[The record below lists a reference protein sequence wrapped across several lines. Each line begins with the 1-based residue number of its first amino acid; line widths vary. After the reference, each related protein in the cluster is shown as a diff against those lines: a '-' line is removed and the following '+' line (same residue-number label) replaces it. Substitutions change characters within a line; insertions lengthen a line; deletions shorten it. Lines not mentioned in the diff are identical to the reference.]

1 MVEGG
6 QNRWAPTI
14 IKWLPLLLLLAIG
27 VPLWL
32 VIEVKSIAID
42 KTRAIAACQ
51 VETMR
56 VYPRD
61 PDKTVDADRLI
72 RSPIASIIARNGKCR
87 LCALGDRR
95 ARIG

>member
-14 IKWLPLLLLLAIG
+14 IKWLPLLLLLAVG

-32 VIEVKSIAID
+32 VIEVKSLAID

-61 PDKTVDADRLI
+61 PDKTGDDNAR
-72 RSPIASIIARNGKCR
+72 RFTFRNG
-87 LCALGDRR
+87 LHEGEGL
-95 ARIG
+95 